1 MFLYSLVVSVAF
13 ALLGQAEATSD
24 DIGSMAVAPRW
35 ALLWINVICPH
46 SHSVPDP
53 QTGAHAGPERAGAY
67 RTQRER
73 I

>member
-35 ALLWINVICPH
+35 ALL
-46 SHSVPDP
+46 
-53 QTGAHAGPERAGAY
+53 
-67 RTQRER
+67 
-73 I
+73 